1 MARFEPA
8 AGEAGEWRALLR
20 FAWPDLQRALAF
32 LTILPVGNPDAPLV
46 LPAGQVA
53 PPLRK
58 PGHAFGWFPLVGL
71 ALGGALAL
79 LGWLLANAPLLR
91 AAGVLG
97 TWVVLTGAL
106 HLDGFG
112 DACDGLLATVA
123 PARRLEIM
131 KDPHTGSWA
140 AVGLALLLITKF
152 AAVASLPLAQL
163 APALLVAPVAGRWA
177 MTAAAR
183 SFPYARSSGLG
194 GYFRDGL
201 GRPQMALAS
210 ATTLA
215 VVALLAWFEPI
226 TLAAAVA
233 APVAAWGGGR
243 WAAGRLGGGLTGDV
257 YGAICEATEVLC
269 LLILALPAAL

>member
-1 MARFEPA
+1 MPSPDFAGGAR
-8 AGEAGEWRALLR
+8 GEWRELAR
-20 FAWPDLQRALAF
+20 FAWPDMQRALGF
-32 LTILPVGNPDAPLV
+32 LTILPVGNPDGPLV

-58 PGHAFGWFPLVGL
+58 PGHAFAWFPLVGL
-71 ALGGALAL
+71 ALGAVLAL
-79 LGWLLANAPLLR
+79 VGWLLANAPLLR

-112 DACDGLLATVA
+112 DACDGLLATTT
-123 PARRLEIM
+123 PQRRLEIM
-131 KDPHTGSWA
+131 KDPRAGSWA
-140 AVGLALLLITKF
+140 VVGVTLLLITKF
-152 AAVASLPLAQL
+152 AAVASLPPELIV
-163 APALLVAPVAGRWA
+163 PALLVAPVAGRWA

-183 SFPYARSSGLG
+183 AFPYARSSGMG

-201 GRPQMALAS
+201 GRPQV
-210 ATTLA
+210 
-215 VVALLAWFEPI
+215 VVATVGVLLIVAALFWFAPLLLATVI
-226 TLAAAVA
+226 A
-233 APVAAWGGGR
+233 APVAAYGGGR
-243 WAAGRLGGGLTGDV
+243 WAAARLEGGLTGDV